1 MNKVSLYT
9 LIGLF
14 ALCSCACGG
23 KDPVPSTDPDPKP
36 EPPVEVYDAT
46 LWTTTFDKTRD
57 FQKSGVAFGKAATMS
72 PNVVRRLF
80 ADPRLHRRLGLL
92 DGRVHLVRQGG
103 DGELRRP

>member
-57 FQKSGVAFGKAATMS
+57 FEKSGVAFGKAATMS
-72 PNVVRRLF
+72 PNVVRRRSRRWT
-80 ADPRLHRRLGLL
+80 ASASPSPRH
-92 DGRVHLVRQGG
+92 
-103 DGELRRP
+103 PAITS